1 MEVWIVPREVCARYE
16 TSTTVDAVFSN
27 QESAEAYCAK
37 KTLQEG
43 KWRHAARYDYELH
56 YIED

>member
-1 MEVWIVPREVCARYE
+1 MEVWIVTREICDRYE

-43 KWRHAARYDYELH
+43 KYRHADRYEYEKH
-56 YIED
+56 YIEE